1 MTNRMSRKTAILTE
15 TSEKQALEAEEA
27 TAKKK
32 KLTKVKL
39 TK

>member
-15 TSEKQALEAEEA
+15 TSEKQALEAEA

-39 TK
+39 TR

>member
-27 TAKKK
+27 TDKEEKN
-32 KLTKVKL
+32 
-39 TK
+39 